1 MFKDF
6 KTHLPKGFIGHKK
19 STEYGESLYIFKED
33 GSALVRLED
42 DDNVK
47 GDFWIMELSVSVGCR
62 EEGLGTI
69 LMNIA
74 ENIALYNDATKIRL
88 WVEKNKWMRSWYE
101 RLGFKDDGENDEL
114 GKITM
119 TKYIVPK
126 A

>member
-6 KTHLPKGFIGHKK
+6 KTHLPKDFIGHKK

-33 GSALVRLED
+33 GSGLVRLEND
-42 DDNVK
+42 DDVK

-74 ENIALYNDATKIRL
+74 ENIALYNDATKIRR
-88 WVEKNKWMRSWYE
+88 WVEKDKWMRSWYE

-119 TKYIVPK
+119 TKYLVPK

>member
-6 KTHLPKGFIGHKK
+6 KIHLPKGFIGHKK

-33 GSALVRLED
+33 GSGLVRLED
-42 DDNVK
+42 DDSVK

-119 TKYIVPK
+119 TKNLVPK

>member
-6 KTHLPKGFIGHKK
+6 KIHLPKGFIGHKK

-33 GSALVRLED
+33 GSGLVRLED
-42 DDNVK
+42 DDSVK

-88 WVEKNKWMRSWYE
+88 WVEKDKWMRSWYE

-119 TKYIVPK
+119 TKNLVPK

>member
-33 GSALVRLED
+33 GSGLVRLED
-42 DDNVK
+42 DDNVR
-47 GDFWIMELSVSVGCR
+47 GDYWIMELSVSVGCR

-88 WVEKNKWMRSWYE
+88 WVEKDKWMRSWYE

>member
-33 GSALVRLED
+33 GSGLVRLED
-42 DDNVK
+42 DDDVK

-62 EEGLGTI
+62 EEGLGTV

-88 WVEKNKWMRSWYE
+88 WVEKDKWMRSWYE

-119 TKYIVPK
+119 TKYLMLK

>member
-88 WVEKNKWMRSWYE
+88 WVEKDKWMRSWYE

>member
-6 KTHLPKGFIGHKK
+6 KTQLPKGFIGHKK

-33 GSALVRLED
+33 GSGLVRLED
-42 DDNVK
+42 DDDVK

-88 WVEKNKWMRSWYE
+88 WVEKDKWMRSWYE

>member
-33 GSALVRLED
+33 GSGLVRLED
-42 DDNVK
+42 DDSVK

-74 ENIALYNDATKIRL
+74 ENIALYNDATKLRL
-88 WVEKNKWMRSWYE
+88 WVEKDKWMRSWYE

-119 TKYIVPK
+119 SKYLVPK

>member
-1 MFKDF
+1 MFKYL

-19 STEYGESLYIFKED
+19 STEYVESLYIFTED
-33 GSALVRLED
+33 GSGLVRLED
-42 DDNVK
+42 DSVK
-47 GDFWIMELSVSVGCR
+47 GDFWIMDLSVSVGCR

-74 ENIALYNDATKIRL
+74 ENIALYNDAKKIRL
-88 WVEKNKWMRSWYE
+88 WVEKDKWMRSWYE
-101 RLGFKDDGENDEL
+101 RLGFKYDGENDEL

-119 TKYIVPK
+119 TKYLVPK

>member
-47 GDFWIMELSVSVGCR
+47 GDYWIMELSVSVGCR

-88 WVEKNKWMRSWYE
+88 WVEKDKWMRSWYE
-101 RLGFKDDGENDEL
+101 RLGFKDDGENDEF

-119 TKYIVPK
+119 TKYLVPK

>member
-33 GSALVRLED
+33 GSGLVRLED

-47 GDFWIMELSVSVGCR
+47 GDYWIMELSVSVGCR
-62 EEGLGTI
+62 EEGLGTV

-88 WVEKNKWMRSWYE
+88 WVEKDKWMRSWYE

>member
-88 WVEKNKWMRSWYE
+88 WVEKDKWMRSWYE

-119 TKYIVPK
+119 TKYLVPK

>member
-33 GSALVRLED
+33 GSGLVRLED
-42 DDNVK
+42 DDNIK
-47 GDFWIMELSVSVGCR
+47 GDYWIMELSVSVGCR

-88 WVEKNKWMRSWYE
+88 WVEKDKWMRYWYE

>member
-33 GSALVRLED
+33 GSGLVRLED
-42 DDNVK
+42 DDDVK

-69 LMNIA
+69 LMSVA
-74 ENIALYNDATKIRL
+74 ENIALYNDAKKIRL
-88 WVEKNKWMRSWYE
+88 WVEKDKWMRSWYE
-101 RLGFKDDGENDEL
+101 RLG
-114 GKITM
+114 
-119 TKYIVPK
+119 
-126 A
+126 

>member
-33 GSALVRLED
+33 GSGLVRLED
-42 DDNVK
+42 DDSVK

-74 ENIALYNDATKIRL
+74 ENIALYNNATKIRL
-88 WVEKNKWMRSWYE
+88 WVEKDKWMRSWYE

-119 TKYIVPK
+119 TKYLVPK

>member
-6 KTHLPKGFIGHKK
+6 KTHIPKGFIGHKK

>member
-6 KTHLPKGFIGHKK
+6 KTHIPKGFIGHKK

-33 GSALVRLED
+33 GSGLVRLED
-42 DDNVK
+42 DDNIK
-47 GDFWIMELSVSVGCR
+47 GDYWIMELSVSVGCR

-88 WVEKNKWMRSWYE
+88 WVEKDKWMRSWYE

-119 TKYIVPK
+119 TKYLVPK

>member
-33 GSALVRLED
+33 GSGLVRLED
-42 DDNVK
+42 DDDVK

-62 EEGLGTI
+62 EEGLGTV

-88 WVEKNKWMRSWYE
+88 WVEKDKWMRSWYE

-119 TKYIVPK
+119 TKYLVPK